1 VLTTPVRRLP
11 LLAAGLAG
19 LITLAIANGAG
30 YRFGVSDQ
38 AFYLPSVFHA
48 IDPALYPRDAAVLSA
63 QDTLMISDDITAWL
77 VSHTHVSIESLFL
90 GAHIASL
97 GVLLAAVRGIASRF
111 TPHRWT
117 SIACCLAV
125 TLRHRITETG
135 ANSFEG
141 YYHPRG
147 LAFACG
153 ASAAAA
159 CAHDRPGVA
168 WALAVTAMVLH
179 PTTGLWWMVW
189 LAAATIVMRPR
200 WRRGLIAAAVLGGVL
215 AAAVLLATPMGD
227 RLRVM
232 DAAWILPFAS
242 KDYVFPT
249 AWAPDAWLANLALPL
264 LVVVAWR
271 WRVREGRAAPWEAG
285 MVAGVCL
292 LSVTFLLSLPL
303 IASRVALAV
312 QLQTSR
318 VFWVIDLFAV
328 LSMVWMLSEARRR
341 SSRPAEVGSGAGW
354 RPAVVA
360 GVLLVASAGRGF
372 YVMEVEHPE
381 RSFVQATLED
391 SDWVRVGHWLAARA
405 PLDTHILADPDH
417 DWKFGHS
424 VRITA
429 RRDVLVEGV
438 KDAAIALYDRNVA
451 LRVQS
456 RLEAVGDFA
465 TLDATSAHAL
475 ARRFDLD
482 LLVIDRDVALEQLH
496 REGRFRVYRLK

>member
-1 VLTTPVRRLP
+1 MPLPRLAM
-11 LLAAGLAG
+11 LAAGLAA
-19 LITLAIANGAG
+19 LILLAIANAAG
-30 YRFGVSDQ
+30 YRFGVADQ
-38 AFYLPSVFHA
+38 AFYLPSIFHA
-48 IDPALYPRDAAVLSA
+48 IDPALYPRDAALLAA
-63 QDTLMISDDITAWL
+63 QDRLMVSDEVTAWL
-77 VSHTHVSIESLFL
+77 VSHGHVPIESLFL
-90 GAHIASL
+90 GAHLASL
-97 GVLLAAVRGIASRF
+97 GVLLAAVWSLASRLA
-111 TPHRWT
+111 THRWT
-117 SIACCLAV
+117 VVACCLAV

-135 ANSFEG
+135 ANTFEG

-153 ASAAAA
+153 AAAAAA
-159 CAHDRPGVA
+159 CAHQRLGPA
-168 WALAVTAMVLH
+168 WALVGLAVALH

-189 LAAATIVMRPR
+189 LAGATIVMRPQ
-200 WRRGLIAAAVLGGVL
+200 WRRALIVAAVGGGVL
-215 AAAVLLATPMGD
+215 AGVALTVTPMAG

-249 AWAPDAWLANLALPL
+249 AWAPDAWLANLGLPL
-264 LVVVAWR
+264 VAIVAWR
-271 WRVREGRAAPWEAG
+271 WRTRHGQASPWEAG

-292 LSVTFLLSLPL
+292 LTAAFLVSLPF
-303 IASRVALAV
+303 IAGRLALAV

-318 VFWVIDLFAV
+318 VFWVSDLFAV
-328 LSMVWMLSEARRR
+328 LSMVWMLSEARGRTTVEAAA
-341 SSRPAEVGSGAGW
+341 RPHHTW
-354 RPAVVA
+354 RPAAVA
-360 GVLLVASAGRGF
+360 AVLLVGSVARGI
-372 YVMEVEHPE
+372 YIMKVEHPE
-381 RSFVQATLED
+381 RAVVQSSLED
-391 SDWVRVGHWLAARA
+391 SDWVRVGRWVAARSA
-405 PLDTHILADPDH
+405 VGSHVLADPDH

-438 KDAAIALYDRNVA
+438 TDAAIAMYDRDVA

-456 RLEAVGDFA
+456 RLEAVGDFSA
-465 TLDATSAHAL
+465 LDATSALAL

>member
-1 VLTTPVRRLP
+1 MGTPVGRVA
-11 LLAAGLAG
+11 LLTAGLAC
-19 LITLAIANGAG
+19 LVALAIANGAG

-38 AFYLPSVFHA
+38 AFYLPSVLHA
-48 IDPALYPRDAAVLSA
+48 IDPTLYPRDAALLAA
-63 QDTLMISDDITAWL
+63 QDKLMLSDDITAWL
-77 VSHTHVSIESLFL
+77 VSRTHVSVESLFL
-90 GAHIASL
+90 VAHIASL
-97 GVLLAAVRGIASRF
+97 GVLLAGVWSIASRF
-111 TPHRWT
+111 ATSRWT

-159 CAHDRPGVA
+159 CAHDRIGPA
-168 WALAVTAMVLH
+168 WALVAAAMILH
-179 PTTGLWWMVW
+179 PTTGIWWAVW
-189 LAAATIVMRPR
+189 LAGATVVMRPQ

-215 AAAVLLATPMGD
+215 AVAVLTVTPMAD

-249 AWAPDAWLANLALPL
+249 AWAPDAWMANLGLP
-264 LVVVAWR
+264 VVVVFGWR
-271 WRVREGRAAPWEAG
+271 WRTRLGKAAAWEAG

-292 LSVTFLLSLPL
+292 LAATFLVSLPL
-303 IASRVALAV
+303 IASRLALAV

-328 LSMVWMLSEARRR
+328 LSMVWMLSEARARTSDEPQAR
-341 SSRPAEVGSGAGW
+341 SHPSW
-354 RPAVVA
+354 RPAA
-360 GVLLVASAGRGF
+360 IATVLLAASAGRGF
-372 YVMEVEHPE
+372 YVMHVEHPE
-381 RSFVQATLED
+381 RPFVQATLED
-391 SDWVRVGHWLAARA
+391 SDWVRVGGWVAARA
-405 PLDTHILADPDH
+405 PIDAHVLADPDH
-417 DWKFGHS
+417 DWRFGHS
-424 VRITA
+424 ARITA

-438 KDAAIALYDRNVA
+438 KDAAIALYDRDVA

-456 RLEAVGDFA
+456 RLEAIGDFA
-465 TLDATSAHAL
+465 ALDATSARAL
-475 ARRFDLD
+475 ASRFDLD
-482 LLVIDRDVALEQLH
+482 LLVIDRDMALEQLH